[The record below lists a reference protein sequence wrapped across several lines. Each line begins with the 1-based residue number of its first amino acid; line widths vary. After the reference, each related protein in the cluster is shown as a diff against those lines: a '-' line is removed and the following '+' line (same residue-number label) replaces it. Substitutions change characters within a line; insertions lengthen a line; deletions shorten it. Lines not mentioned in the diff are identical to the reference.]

1 MMNSVATLLSDYIQI
16 NTSTSNGNE
25 KKGLLYLQSL
35 AKSFGLFT
43 FYHETTSTK
52 GNLIIS
58 IRDKDLLPFNDEVYD
73 INSMQQRTRFSKPPT
88 VLLSHVDVVDAEE
101 EDWTHHPF
109 LGAIVDGEIWG
120 RGAIDAKQ
128 IGISHLLTMKN
139 LKDMKL
145 NQPLIQIITSEEES
159 GSENGLKRLL
169 SDYPFL
175 WNDASVWNEGGGFLI
190 EIEGK
195 LFYLVETGQKGNMSF
210 TVQLSPKKSTNPYLP
225 SSEVD
230 LLTFLIIDSFKN
242 LQLPN
247 EVLPLSVVQMLTL
260 IAKELRIDFS
270 SHNYE
275 SIIKNI
281 PTKYN
286 RMFSAMVKST
296 FTLTKISGGRKNTE
310 SKGQY
315 KISFDARPLPGTQ
328 TSKLI
333 NLVQETVKNIDPT
346 AVIDWISTNGGYDQG
361 ISEEMRV
368 RLEECLKLSGV
379 NACVVPFMTIGSND
393 GRYFQPLNATVL
405 GYCPM
410 TPEITFDQIIKR
422 VHGVNERIS
431 VKDLEFGI
439 DQLTKV
445 LEKTLKVY

>member
-1 MMNSVATLLSDYIQI
+1 MMNSVSTLLSDYIQI
-16 NTSTSNGNE
+16 DTSTSNGNE

-35 AKSFGLFT
+35 AKSYGLYT

-58 IRDKDLLPFNDEVYD
+58 IREEDLQPFNDAVYD
-73 INSMQQRTRFSKPPT
+73 INNKHQGARFSNPPT

-101 EDWTHHPF
+101 KDWTHHPF

-128 IGISHLLTMKN
+128 IGISHLLAMKN
-139 LKDMKL
+139 LKGMSLK
-145 NQPLIQIITSEEES
+145 QPLIQIITSEEES

-169 SDYPFL
+169 SDFPFL
-175 WNDASVWNEGGGFLI
+175 WDDATVWNEGGGFLI
-190 EIEGK
+190 EIESK

-225 SSEVD
+225 SNEVD
-230 LLTFLIIDSFKN
+230 LLTFLIIDSLKN
-242 LQLPN
+242 LQLPD
-247 EVLPLSVVQMLTL
+247 EELPVSVVEMLTL
-260 IAKELRIDFS
+260 IANELKIDIS
-270 SHNYE
+270 SKNYK
-275 SIIKNI
+275 SILKNI

-286 RMFSAMVKST
+286 RMFSAMLKST

-315 KISFDARPLPGTQ
+315 KLAFDARPLPGTK
-328 TSKLI
+328 TSSLI
-333 NLVQETVKNIDPT
+333 KLVQETVKNIDPT
-346 AVIDWISTNGGYDQG
+346 AVVDWISTNGGYDLG
-361 ISEEMRV
+361 ISEEMRI

-393 GRYFQPLNATVL
+393 GRYFQPFKATVL

-410 TPEITFDQIIKR
+410 TPDITFDQIIQR

-439 DQLTKV
+439 DQLTMV